1 MKKRSLIPVS
11 SEAKRKTVSGLLSL
25 LLALAIL
32 AVIPAGAAMADQA
45 DPDST
50 PTVEIDVY
58 RNLLETGDTFFL
70 IYANIPYAATPDE
83 PVNESF
89 VFRLI
94 DTDGTTELGQ
104 NTGYPYVDDGYGYN
118 VYSMYFSAAD
128 NLTWGAAYTI
138 RLSGNPTIFDDPPVY
153 NYPVDST
160 DYSSLTVTYDVQVEM
175 SIRIMAI
182 ANSLDIEW
190 GLGSSYSLLYE
201 SEVGTVLSIYGEAF
215 FRNAIY
221 GLQAL
226 CPQIFRFAVGDVEVT
241 DRTYDEEYAGNLS
254 SQYAGTWVETAQQ
267 GGAALAGTSYDW
279 MTVMMVIVIVVLA
292 IFGGMALAA
301 GDFWSGA
308 VDGIIVMVSCARLGF
323 FELAAVGLVTGMAW
337 VYISGKMWSVWR

>member
-1 MKKRSLIPVS
+1 MKKR
-11 SEAKRKTVSGLLSL
+11 KLLFFVPIV
-25 LLALAIL
+25 IL
-32 AVIPAGAAMADQA
+32 AVLFTSPGTIALADQA

-50 PTVEIDVY
+50 PTVEIDFY
-58 RNLLETGDTFFL
+58 RNLLETGDML
-70 IYANIPYAATPDE
+70 CVIYANIPYASTPDD
-83 PVNESF
+83 PVDDAF
-89 VFRLI
+89 IWRLI

-104 NTGYPYVDDGYGYN
+104 DVGYPYVDSGYGYN

-128 NLTWGAAYTI
+128 NLTWEAAYTV
-138 RLSGNPTIFDDPPVY
+138 RLSGNPVVFDDPPVY
-153 NYPVDST
+153 NFPVDSS
-160 DYSSLTVTYDVQVEM
+160 DYSSITEQYLVQTEL
-175 SIRIMAI
+175 SIRIIAI

-190 GLGSSYSLLYE
+190 GLGASYSLLYE

-226 CPQIFRFAVGDVEVT
+226 CPMIFRFAVGDTEVT
-241 DRTYDEEYAGNLS
+241 DRTYTEEYATNLS
-254 SQYAGTWVETAQQ
+254 SQYAGTWVATAQA

-279 MTVMMVIVIVVLA
+279 MTIMLCIVITVLA

-308 VDGIIVMVSCARLGF
+308 VDGSIVLIGCSRLGF
-323 FELAAVGLVTGMAW
+323 FELAGVGLIVGMCW